1 MEINFSDLLSEN
13 FEIRKYVFTVVR
25 KCISGFVGEIENVSN
40 RLSVEKEAWENSR
53 TRDLQTA
60 KESNMASAAQQIWRE
75 CLALVLSSILSLRM
89 FVSVQ
94 CESK

>member
-13 FEIRKYVFTVVR
+13 FEIRKYMFTVVR
-25 KCISGFVGEIENVSN
+25 KCISSFVGEIENVSN

-60 KESNMASAAQQIWRE
+60 KESNMASVAQQIWRE